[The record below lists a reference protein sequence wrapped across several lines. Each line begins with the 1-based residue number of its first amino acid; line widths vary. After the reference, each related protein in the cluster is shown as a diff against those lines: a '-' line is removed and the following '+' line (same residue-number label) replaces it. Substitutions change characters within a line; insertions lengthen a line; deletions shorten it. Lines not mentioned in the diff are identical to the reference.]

1 MWIMM
6 KLKRTGEVVYFQCY
20 DSRETAEMAVK
31 VLNSVASGWEF
42 YIR

>member
-1 MWIMM
+1 MWVMM
-6 KLKRTGEVVYFQCY
+6 KLKRTGQEMYFQCY
-20 DSRETAEMAVK
+20 DSKEAAEMAVK

>member
-1 MWIMM
+1 MM
-6 KLKRTGEVVYFQCY
+6 KLKRTVEVVYFQRY

>member
-1 MWIMM
+1 MMM

-20 DSRETAEMAVK
+20 DSKEAAEMAVK
-31 VLNSVASGWEF
+31 VLNSVASDWEF

>member
-1 MWIMM
+1 MLVMM

>member
-1 MWIMM
+1 MWVMM

-31 VLNSVASGWEF
+31 VLNSVASGGEF

>member
-1 MWIMM
+1 MWVMM
-6 KLKRTGEVVYFQCY
+6 KLKRTGEVVCFQCY

>member
-1 MWIMM
+1 MWVMM

-31 VLNSVASGWEF
+31 VLKSIASGWEF

>member
-1 MWIMM
+1 MWVMM
-6 KLKRTGEVVYFQCY
+6 KLKRTGEVVYFQDY

-31 VLNSVASGWEF
+31 VLNAVASSWEF